1 MESTSSSNQ
10 KRPREEDLRDLNR
23 NSIQERPRQW
33 ATVDDDD
40 DIDQESSKSINN
52 SDNDDSSSTSS
63 SSSSSSEQKKAKKA
77 KKQEKKER
85 KEKKA
90 KSDKKSKKEK
100 KEKKSKKEKK
110 RKSEKHSKSSDH
122 KHVSSSS
129 SMAVDQNQFG
139 KYGIIREENYFHKQR
154 EFEAY
159 ITEVKCLPA
168 VLGQGKREV
177 MKYFRDFIEDYNT
190 GILFYYLYIVFC

>member
-1 MESTSSSNQ
+1 MESTSSSQ

-40 DIDQESSKSINN
+40 DIDQESINN

-77 KKQEKKER
+77 KKQEKKE
-85 KEKKA
+85 KKA

-110 RKSEKHSKSSDH
+110 RKSEKHSKSSSDH
-122 KHVSSSS
+122 KHVSSS

-190 GILFYYLYIVFC
+190 GILFYSLSIVFC